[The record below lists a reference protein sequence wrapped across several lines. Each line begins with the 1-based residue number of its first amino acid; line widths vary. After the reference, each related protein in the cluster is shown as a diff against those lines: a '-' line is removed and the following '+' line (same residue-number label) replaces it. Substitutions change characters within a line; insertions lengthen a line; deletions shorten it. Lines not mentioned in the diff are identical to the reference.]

1 MDVRSQILTEAIR
14 LFAAQGFEGTSVQE
28 IADSVGIRKPSL
40 LYHFTSKEELRKSVL
55 DEILSRWNDVLPHL
69 LLTATREQRFDKVM
83 EALTRFFL
91 EDPDRARL
99 VLREILDRPEDMRRR
114 LETFVRP
121 WVDIIAEQLEKA
133 RVKGQVQGEVDPH
146 AYAVNVISMVVTG
159 IAVIGNLVTVFPAE
173 SDEAE
178 STARFVRELIR
189 IARQSLYLPGGPMVP
204 IKAG

>member
-1 MDVRSQILTEAIR
+1 MDVRAQILTEAIR

-40 LYHFTSKEELRKSVL
+40 LYHFPSKEELRRSVL

-69 LLTATREQRFDKVM
+69 LLTATREQQFDMVM

-121 WVDIIAEQLEKA
+121 WIEVIADQLEKA
-133 RVKGQVQGEVDPH
+133 RAKGQVQPDVDPH
-146 AYAVNVISMVVTG
+146 AYTVNVVSMVVTG
-159 IAVIGNLVTVFPAE
+159 IAVIGNLAAVFPTENDPQKASE
-173 SDEAE
+173 
-178 STARFVRELIR
+178 RFVRELIR
-189 IARQSLYLPGGPMVP
+189 IARQSLYLPDAPS
-204 IKAG
+204 

>member
-1 MDVRSQILTEAIR
+1 MDVRSQILSEAIR

-40 LYHFTSKEELRKSVL
+40 LYHFSSKEELRRSVL
-55 DEILSRWNDVLPHL
+55 DEILARWNDVLPHL

-83 EALTRFFL
+83 DALTRFFL

-114 LETFVRP
+114 LETYVRP
-121 WVDIIAEQLEKA
+121 WVDVIAEQLEKA
-133 RVKGQVQGEVDPH
+133 RAKGQVQPDVDPH

-159 IAVIGNLVTVFPAE
+159 IAVIGNLAAVFP
-173 SDEAE
+173 SDSDAQQSSE
-178 STARFVRELIR
+178 RFVRELIR
-189 IARQSLYLPGGPMVP
+189 IARQSLYVQG
-204 IKAG
+204 